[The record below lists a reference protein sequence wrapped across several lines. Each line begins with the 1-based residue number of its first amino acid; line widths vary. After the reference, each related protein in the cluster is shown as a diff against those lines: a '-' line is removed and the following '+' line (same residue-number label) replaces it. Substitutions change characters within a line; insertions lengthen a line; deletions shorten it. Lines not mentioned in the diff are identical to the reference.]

1 MSKRERILVLLAMV
15 PGSMV
20 LLPATVFVL
29 IALWPQR
36 VLVSWVLLGLVVL
49 VAVARVAV
57 WLIHAVTMAKVRMDE
72 EALRPE
78 RLYAHER
85 LVEHEQG
92 NDDKKITSQESWQTT
107 PYSFQEKLIPHSSV
121 NGLAPL
127 SMEHDEQS
135 TSPRRK

>member
-36 VLVSWVLLGLVVL
+36 ILVSWLLFSLVGLVTL
-49 VAVARVAV
+49 ARIAV
-57 WLIHAVTMAKVRMDE
+57 WLIHEVTMAKVRLNE
-72 EALRPE
+72 EALRPG

-85 LVEHEQG
+85 LVEQENGDVKIASQG
-92 NDDKKITSQESWQTT
+92 SWQT
-107 PYSFQEKLIPHSSV
+107 PYSLQEKLVPHSYT

-127 SMEHDEQS
+127 SMEQD
-135 TSPRRK
+135 